1 MELNLG
7 GWYHHLWDI
16 LPNDE
21 SPGRLGAREAYLPS
35 RASYLVFS
43 LQCLGESP
51 NRCRWGCRLGVPAKV
66 LWIFAQIVFELLI
79 WENVTI
85 YSCHVLSR
93 SGFCLQGRQFGQSD
107 SFPRYSFHV
116 TASSKI
122 CVTSTSTNSFLL
134 ETYLGSNHLV
144 LLIRCLLSTW
154 PMALTSALDVISEVM
169 TCRPCAF
176 ERR

>member
-1 MELNLG
+1 MEFKLG

-16 LPNDE
+16 LPRRGQVVLE
-21 SPGRLGAREAYLPS
+21 PGKRIFHPVLRILSSPISALEKP
-35 RASYLVFS
+35 RAGV
-43 LQCLGESP
+43 G
-51 NRCRWGCRLGVPAKV
+51 WGCRLGVPAKV

-79 WENVTI
+79 WENGTI